1 MEKQI
6 RKIIYLVISLLCFGL
21 LFYFCIILRIPRT
34 LESLII
40 LVLLFILV
48 IVFFKE
54 YEYEKNSIYLDETS
68 KKIAELSKIYSTE
81 KEIVDYVSDLMY
93 TNLYRDISDN
103 DSIVVIDYDES
114 YLLDFYDNLDR
125 LASNQNKEIDELTLV
140 QKSACLIDSLL
151 GTEAWVLKTIKYIDE
166 IDYSTRT
173 LNIELAIKAG
183 LLFCGHTMEEINENP
198 SYIVFLTAMLHEVI
212 EFDATGDLLVINIL
226 VDILQNYKKL

>member
-6 RKIIYLVISLLCFGL
+6 RKIIYLVISLLWFGL

-140 QKSACLIDSLL
+140 QKSACLIDSLF

-198 SYIVFLTAMLHEVI
+198 SYIGFLTAMLHEVI

>member
-6 RKIIYLVISLLCFGL
+6 RKIIYLVISLLYFVL

-40 LVLLFILV
+40 LVLLFILA
-48 IVFFKE
+48 IVFFKQ
-54 YEYEKNSIYLDETS
+54 YEYEKNSIYLDEAS

-93 TNLYRDISDN
+93 TNLYKDISDN

-125 LASNQNKEIDELTLV
+125 LASNQNKEVDELTLV

-166 IDYSTRT
+166 IDYSTRS
-173 LNIELAIKAG
+173 LNIELAISMIMNFMRS
-183 LLFCGHTMEEINENP
+183 LM
-198 SYIVFLTAMLHEVI
+198 
-212 EFDATGDLLVINIL
+212 
-226 VDILQNYKKL
+226 VD

>member
-6 RKIIYLVISLLCFGL
+6 RKIIYLVISLLWFGL

-54 YEYEKNSIYLDETS
+54 YEYEKNSIYLDDAS

-125 LASNQNKEIDELTLV
+125 LALNQNKEVDELTLV

-166 IDYSTRT
+166 IDYSTRS

-183 LLFCGHTMEEINENP
+183 LLFCGHTMEEIN
-198 SYIVFLTAMLHEVI
+198 
-212 EFDATGDLLVINIL
+212 
-226 VDILQNYKKL
+226 

>member
-198 SYIVFLTAMLHEVI
+198 SYIGFLTAMLHEVI

>member
-198 SYIVFLTAMLHEVI
+198 SYIGFLTAMLHEVI
-212 EFDATGDLLVINIL
+212 ECDATGDLLVINIL

>member
-6 RKIIYLVISLLCFGL
+6 RKIIYLVISLLWFGL

-34 LESLII
+34 LEFLII
-40 LVLLFILV
+40 LVLLFILA
-48 IVFFKE
+48 IVFFKQ
-54 YEYEKNSIYLDETS
+54 YEYEKNSIYLDEAS

-93 TNLYRDISDN
+93 TNLYKDISDN

-125 LASNQNKEIDELTLV
+125 LASNQNKEVDELTLV

-166 IDYSTRT
+166 IDYSTRS
-173 LNIELAIKAG
+173 LNIELAISMIMNFMRS
-183 LLFCGHTMEEINENP
+183 LM
-198 SYIVFLTAMLHEVI
+198 
-212 EFDATGDLLVINIL
+212 
-226 VDILQNYKKL
+226 VD

>member
-125 LASNQNKEIDELTLV
+125 LASNQNKEVDELTLV

-166 IDYSTRT
+166 IDYSTRS

-198 SYIVFLTAMLHEVI
+198 SYIDFLTAILHEVI
-212 EFDATGDLLVINIL
+212 ECDRTGDLLVINIL

>member
-1 MEKQI
+1 MRHQ
-6 RKIIYLVISLLCFGL
+6 
-21 LFYFCIILRIPRT
+21 
-34 LESLII
+34 
-40 LVLLFILV
+40 
-48 IVFFKE
+48 
-54 YEYEKNSIYLDETS
+54 

-93 TNLYRDISDN
+93 TNLYKDISDN

-125 LASNQNKEIDELTLV
+125 LASNQNKEVDELTLV

-166 IDYSTRT
+166 IDYSTRS

-198 SYIVFLTAMLHEVI
+198 SYIDFLTAILHEVI
-212 EFDATGDLLVINIL
+212 ECDRTGDLLVINIL

>member
-6 RKIIYLVISLLCFGL
+6 RKIIYLVISLLYFGL

-40 LVLLFILV
+40 LVLLFILA
-48 IVFFKE
+48 IIFFKQ
-54 YEYEKNSIYLDETS
+54 YECEKNSIYLDEAS

-93 TNLYRDISDN
+93 TNLYKDISDN

-125 LASNQNKEIDELTLV
+125 LASNQNKEVDELTLV

-166 IDYSTRT
+166 IDYSTRS

-198 SYIVFLTAMLHEVI
+198 SYIDFLTAILHEVI
-212 EFDATGDLLVINIL
+212 ECDRTGDLLVINIL

>member
-6 RKIIYLVISLLCFGL
+6 RKIIYLVISLLWFGL

-198 SYIVFLTAMLHEVI
+198 SYIGFLTAMLHEVI

>member
-1 MEKQI
+1 M
-6 RKIIYLVISLLCFGL
+6 
-21 LFYFCIILRIPRT
+21 
-34 LESLII
+34 
-40 LVLLFILV
+40 FILV

-198 SYIVFLTAMLHEVI
+198 SYIGFLTAMLHEVI